1 MRDFIIAICLT
12 LALVAA
18 FSFGGGIEPQAQQ
31 TNSRFSVPVGQPVP
45 QPTEGTGG
53 EMPLAPQPIATEPQE
68 TEATT
73 KTIEGLAWEVIR
85 GLWDNGKERKRLLT
99 EAGHDCKAVQQRV
112 NEILGWRCD
121 NK

>member
-1 MRDFIIAICLT
+1 MRDFIVAVCLT
-12 LALVAA
+12 IALVVA
-18 FSFGGGIEPQAQQ
+18 FSFGGDIDQQERQ
-31 TNSRFSVPVGQPVP
+31 TNSNFSVPVGQPVP

-53 EMPLAPQPIATEPQE
+53 EMPLAPQPPTQQDD
-68 TEATT
+68 
-73 KTIEGLAWEVIR
+73 IEKLAWEVIR

>member
-1 MRDFIIAICLT
+1 MRDFIIAVCLT
-12 LALVAA
+12 IALLAV
-18 FSFGGGIEPQAQQ
+18 FSNGGDIDPQEQ
-31 TNSRFSVPVGQPVP
+31 TNSRFPVPAGQPVP

-53 EMPLAPQPIATEPQE
+53 EMPLDPQPLTQQDD
-68 TEATT
+68 
-73 KTIEGLAWEVIR
+73 IEKLAWEVIK